1 MFIYYNYYFFYQLL
15 YILTNINIYYI
26 YIQRGTNSMA
36 NFAKKKICIF
46 LCLSAKH
53 ASFNTNLKNRLIAI
67 IFVKDDF

>member
-36 NFAKKKICIF
+36 NFAKK
-46 LCLSAKH
+46 
-53 ASFNTNLKNRLIAI
+53 
-67 IFVKDDF
+67 IFVFFYVFWSNTPLLILI